1 MMKHMKQ
8 QLAFCLVIALLLVF
22 SGCDRKSNEND
33 PLPPL
38 SALSEY
44 SEEQLNEILSDYTM
58 FDIHE
63 AWGMPETPENIT
75 LHRDIY
81 PIPNCD
87 KLLVIYYDWDDVD
100 IKVSSVIFRSPIN
113 S

>member
-1 MMKHMKQ
+1 MKKVVLMI
-8 QLAFCLVIALLLVF
+8 LAIALCLLVF
-22 SGCDRKSNEND
+22 SGCDQKSNEND
-33 PLPPL
+33 HLPPL

-58 FDIHE
+58 FDIHA

-75 LHRDIY
+75 LHCDMY

-87 KLLVIYYDWDDVD
+87 KVLTIFYDWYDVD
-100 IKVSSVIFRSPIN
+100 IKVSSVIFRLPIN

>member
-1 MMKHMKQ
+1 MKKVVLMI
-8 QLAFCLVIALLLVF
+8 LAIALCLLVF
-22 SGCDRKSNEND
+22 SGCGKKSNRSD

-58 FDIHE
+58 FDIHT

-75 LHRDIY
+75 LHCDIY

-87 KLLVIYYDWDDVD
+87 KLLAIYYDWYDVD